1 VADVSASAP
10 PLARVASP
18 AELEVRAVTKDYG
31 GLRAVAGVSLTARPG
46 EVLGVAGSNGAGKTT
61 LFDVITGLS
70 AATDGDVLLGGV
82 SIRRA
87 SVHARCHRGLAR
99 TFQQPT
105 VAGSLTVFENVALG
119 CRFGRPREH
128 WHGVDDGPAHAAW
141 LLELVGL
148 TGQADLRAGPLG
160 VFDKKRVMLASALA
174 TGPRV
179 LLLDEPFGGL
189 DPDEIEAT
197 LELLEAVRELG
208 VAVVCIEH
216 VMAAL
221 VRLATRVVVMDHGSV
236 LFEGSP
242 REMLASQAVI
252 DSYLGMGPAGDSRR
266 RRTPPGP

>member
-1 VADVSASAP
+1 MAEVSATAP
-10 PLARVASP
+10 AMAGVARP
-18 AELEVRAVTKDYG
+18 AELEVRGVTKDYG
-31 GLRAVAGVSLTARPG
+31 GLRAVDGVSLTARPG
-46 EVLGVAGSNGAGKTT
+46 EVLGVAGPNGAGKTT

-82 SIRRA
+82 SLRRA

-99 TFQQPT
+99 TFQHPT
-105 VAGSLTVFENVALG
+105 VADTLTVFENVALG
-119 CRFGRPREH
+119 GRFGRPHQH
-128 WHGVDDGPAHAAW
+128 WHGVDDDPDAHAAW

-148 TGQADLRAGPLG
+148 TPEAHLRAGPLG
-160 VFDKKRVMLASALA
+160 VFDKKCVMLASALA

-197 LELLEAVRELG
+197 LELLQGVRDLG

-216 VMAAL
+216 VMSAL

-252 DSYLGMGPAGDSRR
+252 DRYLGMGPAGESRLR
-266 RRTPPGP
+266 RP